1 MSPLERLRYFF
12 ESINRNDGDAV
23 LGCYEPDAVL
33 SLAPSGG
40 TATGTDELRE
50 ALAAFLP
57 FEMSF
62 SDERELRSADGQLAI
77 TTLTWEASGTG
88 PEGEPIVMGGRSTE
102 VFRRQPDG
110 EWLLVLDS
118 PWWAS

>member
-1 MSPLERLRYFF
+1 MSPLERLRHFF
-12 ESINRNDGDAV
+12 ESINRNDGDA
-23 LGCYEPDAVL
+23 LLASYEPDAVL
-33 SLAPSGG
+33 SLAPNGG
-40 TATGTDELRE
+40 IATGTDQLRE

-62 SDERELRSADGQLAI
+62 TDERELISADGQLA
-77 TTLTWEASGTG
+77 LTSLRWKAAGTG
-88 PEGEPIVMGGRSTE
+88 PDGEPVTMEGTSTE
-102 VFRRQPDG
+102 VFRRQADG